1 MAEIVL
7 RQMTPAD
14 LDRVMEIEVLSF
26 PSPWPREDMEYEI
39 TCNGAARYYVLEEDG
54 RVMAYAG
61 VWFLIGEG
69 HVTSVAVHPEAR
81 GRGYGVRIVEHMM
94 RSAMELGIQFLSLE
108 VRQNNL
114 PAQKLYKKMG
124 FKKAGLKEGYYE
136 DTGED
141 AVIMLCIN
149 PELALYR
156 LKRQEE
162 LKKLMMKDAE

>member
-7 RQMTPAD
+7 RDMKPFD
-14 LDRVMEIEVLSF
+14 LDRVMEIEEASF

-39 TCNGAARYYVLEEDG
+39 TQNQAARYYVLEEDG
-54 RVMAYAG
+54 VVQAYAG

-81 GRGYGVRIVEHMM
+81 GNGYGERIVEHMM
-94 RSAMELGIQFLSLE
+94 RQAAELGVVFLSLE
-108 VRQNNL
+108 VRENNL
-114 PAQKLYKKMG
+114 AAQRLYKKLG

-141 AVIMLCIN
+141 AVIMICMN
-149 PELALYR
+149 PELALRR
-156 LKRQEE
+156 LQNKRE
-162 LKKLMMKDAE
+162 LEK